1 MTQEKFLARKKRI
14 WLTTFIVTL
23 MLVAAVSYLTAAG
36 DKEEGPGK
44 GYLGV
49 NIEKVSPDDQ
59 KEFGVNFGVLVIRL
73 IKGEAADKAGIKK
86 YDVIQYVNGEKI
98 RRPDDLTEVI
108 RACKPGSEAK
118 IKLVRDGKEKEIP
131 VIIGERKP
139 GEDFKALPPLEGLEG
154 KKFKE
159 FSFKSHGAFLGVSL
173 QSLENKD
180 LAEYFGVKADGGA
193 LVLKISEGSPAEKAG
208 FKAGDVIV
216 QLNGKDVATPKDVH
230 KMIANLEKGD
240 KVDIL
245 VIRQKN
251 KIILKAELDEA
262 KGFGGFGFFGE
273 PGGKIFERLYI
284 PNMPETP
291 APGDGCITAPK
302 AEDKLPKKE
311 EMELK
316 QEEMERKLEEKLKKA
331 EEKAHQTLLKIE
343 EHSYI

>member
-1 MTQEKFLARKKRI
+1 MTQEKFLERKKMI

-23 MLVAAVSYLTAAG
+23 ILVGALSYLTAT
-36 DKEEGPGK
+36 DNKEEKTGK

-49 NIEKVSPDDQ
+49 NIERVSPDDQ
-59 KEFGVNFGVLVIRL
+59 KEFGVTFGVLVIRL
-73 IKGEAADKAGIKK
+73 EKGEAADKAGIKK

-131 VIIGERKP
+131 VIIGELKAA
-139 GEDFKALPPLEGLEG
+139 EDFKFLPPAVG
-154 KKFKE
+154 KEFKE
-159 FSFKSHGAFLGVSL
+159 FKFKSHGAFLGVSL

-180 LAEYFGVKADGGA
+180 LADYFAVKADGGA
-193 LVLKISEGSPAEKAG
+193 LVLAINEGSPAEKAG
-208 FKAGDVIV
+208 FKAGDVII
-216 QLNGKDVATPKDVH
+216 QINGKDVTKPKDVQ
-230 KMIANLEKGD
+230 KTIAGMEKGD

-251 KIILKAELDEA
+251 KLTLKAELDEA
-262 KGFGGFGFFGE
+262 KGFGGFRFFGE
-273 PGGKIFERLYI
+273 PGGKMFERLYI
-284 PNMPETP
+284 PNLPETP
-291 APGDGCITAPK
+291 GLDHDCITAPK
-302 AEDKLPKKE
+302 DEDKLLKKE

-316 QEEMERKLEEKLKKA
+316 QERMERKLEEKLKKA

>member
-1 MTQEKFLARKKRI
+1 MTQKKFLARKKMI
-14 WLTTFIVTL
+14 WLTTFTVTL
-23 MLVAAVSYLTAAG
+23 MLVAALSYLTAAG

-49 NIEKVSPDDQ
+49 NIERVSPDDQ

-73 IKGEAADKAGIKK
+73 IKGEATDKAGIKK

-98 RRPDDLTEVI
+98 RRPEDLTEVI

-131 VIIGERKP
+131 VIIGELKP
-139 GEDFKALPPLEGLEG
+139 GADFKFLPPEVG
-154 KKFKE
+154 KEFKE
-159 FSFKSHGAFLGVSL
+159 FKFKSHGAFLGVSL

-180 LAEYFGVKADGGA
+180 LAEYFGVKVGGGA
-193 LVLKISEGSPAEKAG
+193 LVLRIDEDSPAEKAG

-216 QLNGKDVATPKDVH
+216 QLNGKDVAKPKDVH
-230 KMIANLEKGD
+230 KIIADLEKGD

-251 KIILKAELDEA
+251 KITLKAELEEA
-262 KGFGGFGFFGE
+262 KGFGGFEFFGW
-273 PGGKIFERLYI
+273 PGEKYIERFHI
-284 PNMPETP
+284 PALPETP
-291 APGDGCITAPK
+291 EIGDDCIKAPK
-302 AEDKLPKKE
+302 DEHELLKSG
-311 EMELK
+311 ELK
-316 QEEMERKLEEKLKKA
+316 RKIEEKMKQA
-331 EEKAHQTLLKIE
+331 EEKAHKTLLKIE